1 MGGARDGAGA
11 ACGQERGA
19 SLGKRV
25 LSRVKFA
32 LMVGGGSMVTPTGE
46 MWYYTTMY
54 TDHRGQR
61 GDQFPLA
68 AGASQAVPKHGDVPG
83 VKRCLERDGG
93 REVQRVEKVLQ
104 SSAFRK
110 CPIGGKE

>member
-1 MGGARDGAGA
+1 M
-11 ACGQERGA
+11 GQEQRVVRSGGQVWGKGCFQES
-19 SLGKRV
+19 SLPLRWG
-25 LSRVKFA
+25 
-32 LMVGGGSMVTPTGE
+32 GGGSMVTPTGE

>member
-1 MGGARDGAGA
+1 
-11 ACGQERGA
+11 
-19 SLGKRV
+19 
-25 LSRVKFA
+25 
-32 LMVGGGSMVTPTGE
+32 MVTPTGE

-54 TDHRGQR
+54 SDHRGQR

-68 AGASQAVPKHGDVPG
+68 AGASKAVPKHGDVPG

-93 REVQRVEKVLQ
+93 REVQRGEKVLQ